1 LGDVPYRLWSE
12 EAPAPGPPDRTVI
25 AKLKPTTAEGRRATF
40 GARSERERASRRPE
54 SDERDSQLARL
65 VRNARVK
72 SIRPVFPEEA
82 VGATPRA
89 GSASRTAV
97 RAEADRAPGMPRAR
111 GLVVL
116 EVPRDEDP
124 KQLARH
130 LDGLGA
136 EVEYAYVP
144 APRRMFAKKKTTKAK
159 KPQKVDPL
167 LSRQWGHV
175 AVRIGAARKLSGF
188 SEATAITVAVADSG
202 VDEDHP
208 DLGPV
213 IGEYKN
219 FLKGEGKRDY
229 EGHGTHVAGIIAAQ
243 MNNGIGVAGLCAAKI
258 LALKVLPSRVDWDA
272 AAYYRALTYCAGRAR
287 VLNLSLGAESFDPGE
302 RDVIFDLIDAG
313 VVVVAAMGNEF
324 EQGNPIEYPAALKGV
339 CAVGATDHADRRG
352 EFSNTG
358 KHVALSAPGVAIV
371 STTPTYS
378 YARGKRD
385 YDTWDGTSMAT
396 PHVSA
401 AAALV
406 IADDPGLTPAQ
417 VIKRLQ
423 QTSDTVPG
431 MTKRPN
437 NSFGW
442 GRLNIEAALR

>member
-1 LGDVPYRLWSE
+1 VGDVPYRLWSE
-12 EAPAPGPPDRTVI
+12 EAAAPGPPDRTVI

-54 SDERDSQLARL
+54 SDEPDSQLARL
-65 VRNARVK
+65 VQNARVK
-72 SIRPVFPEEA
+72 AIRPVFPEEP
-82 VGATPRA
+82 VGASRVVR
-89 GSASRTAV
+89 SRTTA
-97 RAEADRAPGMPRAR
+97 RAETARAPGMPRAR
-111 GLVVL
+111 GLVVV

-124 KQLARH
+124 KQLARQ

-144 APRRMFAKKKTTKAK
+144 PPRRMFAKKKTKAK
-159 KPQKVDPL
+159 KPTRVDPL

-175 AVRIGAARKLSGF
+175 AVRIGAARKLAGF

-208 DLGPV
+208 DLESV
-213 IGEYKN
+213 IAEYKN

-229 EGHGTHVAGIIAAQ
+229 EGHGTHVAGIIAAR

-272 AAYYRALTYCAGRAR
+272 AAYYRGLTYCVGRAR

-313 VVVVAAMGNEF
+313 IVVVAAMGNEF
-324 EQGNPIEYPAALKGV
+324 EQGNPVEYPAALKGV

-358 KHVALSAPGVAIV
+358 KHVALSAPGVGIV
-371 STTPTYS
+371 STTPTYG
-378 YARGKRD
+378 YARGKSD

-406 IADDPGLTPAQ
+406 IAEDPELTPAQ

-423 QTSDTVPG
+423 QTADKVPG

-437 NSFGW
+437 SSFGW